1 MNIESC
7 DKNVDPAVR
16 TCSSQ
21 GSGQYPAMP
30 LPEKEAWPA
39 LIALCVGFFMILL
52 DQTIVAVATPVL
64 QKELGASYKEVI
76 WVTSAYLLTFAVP
89 LLITGRLGD
98 RFGPRNV
105 YVVGM
110 TVFTLSSL
118 ACGFAPNM
126 ITLIIARAVQG
137 FGASLLTPQTM
148 SLINRMFAR
157 ERRGAALGAWGSVAG
172 LATLT
177 GPILGG
183 FITASFGWQWI
194 FFINIPLGI
203 VSVWSVLRLVP
214 RVRRTNRSID
224 GMSMVLS
231 VIAVFS
237 LVFAL
242 QEGEN
247 AGWSWWIW
255 VLIVVG
261 LVVSVL
267 FVYQQERAEKAGK
280 DALMPLSLFSIRNFS
295 LGNISIVAMGFA
307 IAGTPL
313 PIMLFLQQ
321 VHELSAFQAGLFLVP
336 QALISAIF
344 SPFIGKLSDKR
355 SPHQIAAFGFAT
367 MAVGL
372 GGIALVM
379 ILEISVYW
387 VLLAFVIYGLGNAF
401 VWAPNS
407 TSTMRDLPLSH
418 MGVGSGVYNTTRQI
432 GSVMGSAA
440 IGAVLQWRVMVTS
453 PSVAYGEAVLLGAGF
468 LMIGITSALLAKES
482 D

>member
-7 DKNVDPAVR
+7 DKNVDPGVR

>member
-1 MNIESC
+1 M
-7 DKNVDPAVR
+7 R

>member
-7 DKNVDPAVR
+7 DKNVDPGVR

-194 FFINIPLGI
+194 FL
-203 VSVWSVLRLVP
+203 
-214 RVRRTNRSID
+214 
-224 GMSMVLS
+224 
-231 VIAVFS
+231 
-237 LVFAL
+237 
-242 QEGEN
+242 
-247 AGWSWWIW
+247 
-255 VLIVVG
+255 LIFHSG
-261 LVVSVL
+261 SC
-267 FVYQQERAEKAGK
+267 Q
-280 DALMPLSLFSIRNFS
+280 
-295 LGNISIVAMGFA
+295 
-307 IAGTPL
+307 
-313 PIMLFLQQ
+313 
-321 VHELSAFQAGLFLVP
+321 
-336 QALISAIF
+336 
-344 SPFIGKLSDKR
+344 
-355 SPHQIAAFGFAT
+355 
-367 MAVGL
+367 
-372 GGIALVM
+372 
-379 ILEISVYW
+379 
-387 VLLAFVIYGLGNAF
+387 YGLSYA
-401 VWAPNS
+401 
-407 TSTMRDLPLSH
+407 
-418 MGVGSGVYNTTRQI
+418 
-432 GSVMGSAA
+432 
-440 IGAVLQWRVMVTS
+440 
-453 PSVAYGEAVLLGAGF
+453 
-468 LMIGITSALLAKES
+468 
-482 D
+482 